1 MIRVQLPYHLRVLAQ
16 LAGEVQLEV
25 PAPATAGGII
35 DALEASFPQLR
46 GTLRDHGSSKR
57 RPLIRFAVCGE
68 DWSNAGLDA
77 PLPDAVVRGDEPF
90 LVIGALAGG

>member
-25 PAPATAGGII
+25 VAPVTAGGII
-35 DALEASFPQLR
+35 DALEARYPPLR
-46 GTLRDHGSSKR
+46 GTLRDHGSNKR
-57 RPLIRFAVCGE
+57 RPLIRFAVCGQ

-77 PLPDAVVRGDEPF
+77 VLPEPIVRGDEPF